1 MLMSTSPSLCLLCRG
16 TRLHHCASWCHSKCS
31 VPTLWVSL
39 IPELLTDSG
48 DLCDYHL
55 RRYCLWDARVLCFQ
69 PEQQWSICMYW
80 HGISPTV
87 YSCDWGLNTWVGH
100 MCMHVHEVGLLAVP
114 HWTGCCTGYYSYT
127 WPLHW
132 VGCGSFNLSTLLVC
146 DVVGYNEHIIC
157 SVQYRPRYNQPVV
170 YQDKL
175 LSKVWINYASVFYAS
190 LTCHCSMKCTTE
202 LFGFT
207 IYPVHTTALFRF
219 SY

>member
-1 MLMSTSPSLCLLCRG
+1 MQDAGCFDWKVLVAVQAVQAITLTLDHCTELVVGRSICL
-16 TRLHHCASWCHSKCS
+16 H
-31 VPTLWVSL
+31 
-39 IPELLTDSG
+39 
-48 DLCDYHL
+48 
-55 RRYCLWDARVLCFQ
+55 CFQ
-69 PEQQWSICMYW
+69 PEQQWSICMHW

-146 DVVGYNEHIIC
+146 DVVGYNEHIVC
-157 SVQYRPRYNQPVV
+157 SVQYRPRYDQPVV

-175 LSKVWINYASVFYAS
+175 LSKVWINHASMFYAS

-207 IYPVHTTALFRF
+207 LYPVHTTALFRF